1 MAGLGFEHKF
11 LEIQSP
17 YLVITINTAFLLLK
31 ARFCDVYMMLSFLT
45 LLTEAQINVFENYS
59 IISIGNWIENKN
71 IKTCSIILSLFN
83 GIGSI
88 SSMDAD

>member
-45 LLTEAQINVFENYS
+45 LLTEARINVFENYS

-71 IKTCSIILSLFN
+71 IKPCSIILSPFN

-88 SSMDAD
+88 SSMGAD